1 MCTSKEVISSR
12 VSLSSCPASRKKN
25 IEFLLKKFQIG

>member
-12 VSLSSCPASRKKN
+12 VSLSSLPASSFWLFPEKKILN
-25 IEFLLKKFQIG
+25 FY

>member
-12 VSLSSCPASRKKN
+12 VSLSEFPFCSLGCFSEKKILN
-25 IEFLLKKFQIG
+25 FC